1 MKIKMPES
9 KKLKV
14 DPAMSF
20 LSIYLK
26 ECKSAYRGTCTLMF
40 IATLLTIAKLW
51 NQPRCPRADEWIKRM
66 CYMYTM
72 EYYSSIKRMKLFI
85 CRK

>member
-1 MKIKMPES
+1 
-9 KKLKV
+9 
-14 DPAMSF
+14 
-20 LSIYLK
+20 
-26 ECKSAYRGTCTLMF
+26 MF